1 MERRLSP
8 VRRRNR
14 RSEMTVVNVLE
25 WEAIYSL
32 AANSAW
38 HLIKRIEKN
47 SLSVMTARMHAA
59 REKALRVPTAGKT
72 AV

>member
-1 MERRLSP
+1 MF
-8 VRRRNR
+8 
-14 RSEMTVVNVLE
+14 LE

-59 REKALRVPTAGKT
+59 REKALRVPTVGKT